1 MNYDEENVKNT
12 KNAKNAENIENAE
25 NTKNI
30 ESTENSENIENNEN
44 TKYEKTFDE
53 FAKNNFV
60 KDIKIPQNLMH
71 EINDRISKVKTKRI
85 GIGKRQW
92 IAGFCAVAMVA
103 IISSATLVGLNI
115 INNKQGKDAPIDN
128 QSNSIITQEPTTDNQ
143 SNSIIAKLNLQN
155 AYLPQINESGGPIHS
170 WALGYLN
177 IQDLYHGADDII
189 IADVIG
195 EGVIVEDSGIEIDV
209 KVVSSLKNRYK
220 EGDLVSIHQYGEIT
234 NDGKEW
240 TIDGVPLLRKNMKV
254 ILFVHQYENNACVIL
269 NDYLGKFLID
279 TNGVISYSGD
289 YTKPNNSLPNLL
301 KGTTNISDF
310 LYLMEKLKEN
320 EGKETPSP

>member
-1 MNYDEENVKNT
+1 MNYDEENVKDT
-12 KNAKNAENIENAE
+12 KNTQNAKNIENAGNIE
-25 NTKNI
+25 NVKNTKNV
-30 ESTENSENIENNEN
+30 EN
-44 TKYEKTFDE
+44 EKTLDE

-60 KDIKIPQNLMH
+60 KDVKIPQNLMH
-71 EINDRISKVKTKRI
+71 EINERISKARVKR
-85 GIGKRQW
+85 IGKRQW
-92 IAGFCAVAMVA
+92 IAGCCAVIMLA
-103 IISSATLVGLNI
+103 IVSSGTLVGLNV

-155 AYLPQINESGGPIHS
+155 AYLPQINESGGSSAS
-170 WALGYLN
+170 WKLGYDN
-177 IQDLYHGADDII
+177 IQELYHGADDII

-195 EGVIVEDSGIEIDV
+195 EGVIVDHLSIKIDV
-209 KVVSSLKNRYK
+209 KVVSSHKNRYK
-220 EGDLVSIHQYGEIT
+220 EGDLVSIHQTGEIT
-234 NDGKEW
+234 NDGREW

-254 ILFVHQYENNACVIL
+254 ILFVRQIKDETGTIL
-269 NDYLGKFLID
+269 NEYQGKFLLD

-310 LYLMEKLKEN
+310 LSLMEKLKE
-320 EGKETPSP
+320 K